1 LKGEQNKHRNQATL
15 QQSFFVGKM
24 ITKQQWQLER
34 AKALGVPVLG
44 FAVFSL
50 YLILANWLYTLNFAN
65 LPLGAAVNNFIMP
78 LVAVD
83 IAFVNLYVVYRR
95 RRPPSP

>member
-1 LKGEQNKHRNQATL
+1 
-15 QQSFFVGKM
+15 M

-34 AKALGVPVLG
+34 TKALGVPVLG
-44 FAVFSL
+44 FAVFTL
-50 YLILANWLYTLNFAN
+50 YLFIANWLYTLNFAN
-65 LPLGAAVNNFIMP
+65 LPLGAAVNNFIIP
-78 LVAVD
+78 LLAVD

>member
-1 LKGEQNKHRNQATL
+1 
-15 QQSFFVGKM
+15 M
-24 ITKQQWQLER
+24 ER

-44 FAVFSL
+44 FAVFSF

-78 LVAVD
+78 LLAVD

-95 RRPPSP
+95 RRPPNP

>member
-1 LKGEQNKHRNQATL
+1 
-15 QQSFFVGKM
+15 M
-24 ITKQQWQLER
+24 ER

-44 FAVFSL
+44 FAVFTL
-50 YLILANWLYTLNFAN
+50 YLFIANWLHSLTIAS
-65 LPLGAAVNNFIMP
+65 LPLGAAPSNLSLP
-78 LVAVD
+78 LVFVA

>member
-1 LKGEQNKHRNQATL
+1 
-15 QQSFFVGKM
+15 M
-24 ITKQQWQLER
+24 
-34 AKALGVPVLG
+34 LG

-65 LPLGAAVNNFIMP
+65 LPLRAAVNNFIMP
-78 LVAVD
+78 LIAVD

-95 RRPPSP
+95 RRPPQPVTPKVSQQFFFPSLPLFNWARKA